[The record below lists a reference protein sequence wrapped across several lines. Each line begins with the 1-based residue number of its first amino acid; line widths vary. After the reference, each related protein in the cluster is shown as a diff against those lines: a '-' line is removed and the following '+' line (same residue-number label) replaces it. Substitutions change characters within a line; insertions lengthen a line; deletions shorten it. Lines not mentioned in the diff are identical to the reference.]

1 MFIAESFPRTPNI
14 GVVAAKIPSAR
25 RNEKIE
31 KPKVLGVKVLK
42 VIDLTSIIFA
52 EQIERAF
59 RTSKGMWRIII
70 RVPKNEASSIATFK
84 RLLSIYIR

>member
-59 RTSKGMWRIII
+59 RSKGMWRIII
-70 RVPKNEASSIATFK
+70 RVP
-84 RLLSIYIR
+84 RMRPVV